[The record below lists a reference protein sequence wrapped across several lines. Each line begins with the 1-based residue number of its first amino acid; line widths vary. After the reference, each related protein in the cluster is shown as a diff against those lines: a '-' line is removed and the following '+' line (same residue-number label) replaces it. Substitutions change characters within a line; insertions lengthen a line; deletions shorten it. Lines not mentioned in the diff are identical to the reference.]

1 MVQDVITNLKTEWHI
16 LVQDESIFV
25 HDLRIRRKWIVRQ
38 KRPLVTVTGFHSK
51 TIIFGVLYQVMINNY
66 SHSIIDLTASP
77 SLDTLKR

>member
-38 KRPLVTVTGFHSK
+38 KRPLVTVTGSHSK
-51 TIIFGVLYQVMINNY
+51 TIIF
-66 SHSIIDLTASP
+66 
-77 SLDTLKR
+77 